1 MERMFSRIICAASLL
16 LALSCGPKRAKAP
29 AVSAAR
35 PFPQVE
41 IPALIT
47 EPQERI
53 QYASLH
59 FWDRFLSQLAPAD
72 TLAYGGLSQD
82 DAEKQMGIFVT
93 LLQQAPPAVGQD
105 AMNAFMDGLEAAQR
119 RVPKGHILADM
130 AQLTHHYLYDPTSPI
145 RSEELYLPFVSRLAA
160 SALVEPS
167 RKMAYAWDAR
177 MCALNRP
184 GTPAADFT
192 FVDTQGRTRTLY
204 GIQADCIL
212 LIFGN
217 PDCHACKELMEDM
230 SALPDVSALI
240 ESGRLKV
247 LDIYIDEDIE
257 LWKQKMADYP
267 AAWINGYDPRFVI
280 RTDLLYNVRA
290 LPSLYL
296 LDQDKTV
303 LLKDAE
309 TSQVLDRLSAWEQDL
324 S

>member
-1 MERMFSRIICAASLL
+1 MDRKLSRIICAAWLL
-16 LALSCGPKRAKAP
+16 VAVACGPKRAKAP

-35 PFPQVE
+35 VFPAVE
-41 IPALIT
+41 IPALLT
-47 EPQERI
+47 EPDERI

-59 FWDRFLSQLAPAD
+59 FWDRYLSQLTPAD
-72 TLAYGGLSQD
+72 TLPYGGLPKED
-82 DAEKQMGIFVT
+82 MEKQMGIFVT
-93 LLQQAPPAVGQD
+93 LLHQAPSAVGQD
-105 AMNAFMDGLEAAQR
+105 AMQAFMDGLEAAQR
-119 RVPKGHILADM
+119 RAPKGHILADM
-130 AQLTHHYLYDPTSPI
+130 AQLTHHYLYDPASPL

-167 RKMAYAWDAR
+167 RKMGYEWDAR

-192 FVDTQGRTRTLY
+192 FVDTRGRTRTLY
-204 GIQADCIL
+204 GIQANFIL

-267 AAWINGYDPRFVI
+267 AAWINGYDPRFII

-290 LPSLYL
+290 LPSIYL
-296 LDQDKTV
+296 LDRDKTV

-309 TSQVLDRLSAWEQDL
+309 TSQVLERLAAL
-324 S
+324 